1 MYFNR
6 LTKQEQNNFK
16 FIRNWVRS
24 INRKRG
30 PFWQMQGLFG
40 VGAVKI
46 TKKIGN
52 IDCGFR
58 VIPLG
63 YTRKQIKTLLYVL
76 QENYKIL

>member
-58 VIPLG
+58 VIPLD
-63 YTRKQIKTLLYVL
+63 YTRQQIKTLLYVL